1 MHHSVQLLQKSQGFE
16 LRLLGSY
23 NTHLLATYL
32 PLTFF
37 ETEPPIAQAGLQCVS
52 EDDLEFLTL
61 LLLSSQCWGYKRE
74 LLCPV
79 RVVHTRQA
87 FYQMSQPLRR
97 HLGESKKA
105 NRHWP
110 RDHRERAAKILQD

>member
-1 MHHSVQLLQKSQGFE
+1 MHHSVRLLQKSQGFE

-32 PLTFF
+32 TLTFF
-37 ETEPPIAQAGLQCVS
+37 ETEPPVAQAGLQCVS
-52 EDDLEFLTL
+52 EDDLELLTL
-61 LLLSSQCWGYKRE
+61 LLLSSQCWDYKRE

-79 RVVHTRQA
+79 RVVHTRPA

-97 HLGESKKA
+97 HLGESKKV
-105 NRHWP
+105 NRNWP
-110 RDHRERAAKILQD
+110 RDLRERAAKILQD